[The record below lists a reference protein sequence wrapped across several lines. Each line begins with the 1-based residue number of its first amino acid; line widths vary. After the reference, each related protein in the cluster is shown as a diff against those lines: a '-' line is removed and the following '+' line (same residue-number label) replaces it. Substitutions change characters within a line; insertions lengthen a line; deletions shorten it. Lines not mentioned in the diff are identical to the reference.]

1 MNKTSLKLIIYSLFL
16 MALSSGVTYWIL
28 STKVILSPASIQI
41 DLPNNNCDIRTW
53 YNFQVLA
60 IPQLNDY
67 WISQEVPLKDRAHK
81 AYTLRHNARIH
92 ARYMMPNQEEVA
104 LLQKRDLAKY
114 GNPDGPTFEDLLQK
128 NQAKDM
134 SLDQAY
140 ESIIKTASRTNNTY
154 NLDCDK

>member
-1 MNKTSLKLIIYSLFL
+1 MNKTSLKLIVYSIFL
-16 MALSSGVTYWIL
+16 IALSSGGTYWML
-28 STKVILSPASIQI
+28 STKVLPATTIQI
-41 DLPNNNCDIRTW
+41 NTPDNNCDIRTW

-60 IPQLNDY
+60 IPQLNAY
-67 WISQEVPLKDRAHK
+67 WMTQEIPLKDRAYK

-128 NQAKDM
+128 NQAKGM
-134 SLDQAY
+134 TLDQAY
-140 ESIIKTASRTNNTY
+140 ESIIQTASKTNNNY

>member
-1 MNKTSLKLIIYSLFL
+1 MNKTNFKLIAYSIFL
-16 MALSSGVTYWIL
+16 IALSSGLTYWML
-28 STKVILSPASIQI
+28 STKVLPPATVQI
-41 DLPNNNCDIRTW
+41 SMPNNNCDIRTW

-60 IPQLNDY
+60 IPQLNNY
-67 WISQEVPLKDRAHK
+67 WITQEIPLEERAHK
-81 AYTLRHNARIH
+81 AYNIRHNARIH

-128 NQAKDM
+128 NKDKGM
-134 SLDQAY
+134 TLKQIHGY
-140 ESIIKTASRTNNTY
+140 IIQTASKTNNSY